1 MRRSGILLCA
11 CLGMLLV
18 GCHSS
23 GVKIQ
28 NVSAPQQPM
37 PTTTKADQAKEA
49 ARVHTELAQHYMQSG
64 DLQTALEKLKLA
76 LKFDDSYEP
85 AHTVI
90 AVLYERINDMPDA
103 EANYRKA
110 VALEPQKGATNNNLG
125 AFLCKIGKTSEAIP
139 YFQKAVADPFY
150 STPDMALT
158 NEGVCQVRSN
168 DLAGGE
174 ASLRKAIELN
184 PQNAEALYQ
193 LSNAFYL
200 ANDSFHASAFLQ
212 RYEAL
217 GQSSPAALKLGYD
230 IELRLGDRDA
240 ALTYRRRLQS
250 QFPDSEQARAIDTT
264 ASP

>member
-49 ARVHTELAQHYMQSG
+49 ARIHTELAQHYMQSG

-110 VALEPQKGATNNNLG
+110 VELAPQKGATNNNLG

-150 STPDMALT
+150 STPDLALT

-193 LSNAFYL
+193 LSNAYYL
-200 ANDSFHASAFLQ
+200 ANDTFHASAFLQ

-240 ALTYRRRLQS
+240 ALNYRRRLQS

>member
-18 GCHSS
+18 GCHRSS
-23 GVKIQ
+23 TKIQ
-28 NVSAPQQPM
+28 TINAPQPPM
-37 PTTTKADQAKEA
+37 PTTTKAEQARNA
-49 ARVHTELAQHYMQSG
+49 AQVHTELAQHYMQNG

-90 AVLYERINDMPDA
+90 AVVYERINDLPDA

-110 VALEPQKGATNNNLG
+110 AELEPKKGSTNNNLG
-125 AFLCKIGKTSEAIP
+125 AFLCRTGKTSEAIP

-158 NEGVCQVRSN
+158 NEGVCQVRAN
-168 DLAGGE
+168 DLVGGE

-193 LSNAFYL
+193 LANAFYL
-200 ANDSFHASAFLQ
+200 GNDAFHASAFLQ

-217 GQSSPAALKLGYD
+217 GQTSPAALKLGYD
-230 IELRLGDRDA
+230 IELRQGDRDA
-240 ALTYRRRLQS
+240 ALNYRRRLQS

-264 ASP
+264 ASQ